1 MRQRRMVR
9 LITIRHPSSRL
20 SSFSLEA
27 RVYSPAWLVMVPLVG
42 AAALAAAL
50 AADQLIQCK
59 SIPCYGSGNE
69 DKILERIGNGKS
81 DKIIVRGGHDVRC
94 SEGASR
100 YRLPQEGASKPLFTL
115 SVERSVIS
123 VSLLPSTSI
132 VESQVGP
139 SS

>member
-1 MRQRRMVR
+1 MRKLMMGVA
-9 LITIRHPSSRL
+9 L
-20 SSFSLEA
+20 
-27 RVYSPAWLVMVPLVG
+27 VVVMVPLVG
-42 AAALAAAL
+42 AAALAA
-50 AADQLIQCK
+50 DQIIQCK
-59 SIPCYGSGNE
+59 SIPCYGSSND

-115 SVERSVIS
+115 SGSRSVIS
-123 VSLLPSTSI
+123 VSLLPSTLI

>member
-1 MRQRRMVR
+1 MMRQRRMVR

-42 AAALAAAL
+42 AAAL